1 MRALAFTWLL
11 GLVLQA
17 TLAGAESKNSSF
29 PDHEYDPYN
38 AQDIMEL
45 CAGCHGEYGQGGA
58 DGEYPRLAG
67 LPAKYLVKQMR
78 AFKSGERESIAMAPY
93 ADEREMPE
101 EDLLDISVFLAEI
114 ELPSQMPVIDQSLD
128 SYEKL
133 LIASK
138 VFNVP
143 RVEGDMERGQELYD
157 GQCKKCHGT
166 TVAGRGV
173 RPGLIG
179 QWTEYLR
186 LQLDYFMTG
195 ERINKPMDK
204 YLKSLTPEDVEALL
218 AYLSIADD

>member
-11 GLVLQA
+11 GLVLHS
-17 TLAGAESKNSSF
+17 TVAGAESKNSSF

-78 AFKSGERESIAMAPY
+78 AFKSGERESIVMAPY
-93 ADEREMPE
+93 ADEREMPKD
-101 EDLLDISVFLAEI
+101 DLLDISIFLAEI
-114 ELPSQMPVIDQSLD
+114 ELPSQMPVIDQNLE

-133 LIASK
+133 LIAGR

-143 RVEGDMERGQELYD
+143 AIAGDVATGQELYNS
-157 GQCKKCHGT
+157 QCKKCHGSST
-166 TVAGRGV
+166 AGKGSV
-173 RPGLIG
+173 PGLVG
-179 QWTEYLR
+179 QYSEYLS
-186 LQLDYFMTG
+186 LQIDYFMNG
-195 ERINKPMDK
+195 KRLNKVMDK
-204 YLKSLTPEDVEALL
+204 YIKPLTPKDIEALL
-218 AYLSIADD
+218 AYLASADD